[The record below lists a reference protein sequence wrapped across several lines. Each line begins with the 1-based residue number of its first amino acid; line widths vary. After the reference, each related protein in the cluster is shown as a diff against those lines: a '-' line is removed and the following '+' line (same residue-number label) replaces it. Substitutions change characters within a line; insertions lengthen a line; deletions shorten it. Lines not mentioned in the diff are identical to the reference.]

1 MINILLAEDQALV
14 RQGIKMMIEQHP
26 SFRVVAEVANGKEAV
41 DAYEKHLVDLVLM
54 DVRMPVMTGIE
65 ATKVIRQRDPK
76 AKVLILTT
84 FADDEYAME
93 ALRLGAL
100 GYLLKDADAANLLSS
115 IESCLNGGI
124 SIDAS
129 VAGKVVPRLINRPGQ
144 APSSME
150 MVELTSRERSI
161 LQLVGE
167 GKNNQ
172 EIAEA
177 LYLSIGTVKNH
188 VTVILQK
195 LGLRDRTQLAIF
207 AIRNG
212 VV

>member
-26 SFRVVAEVANGKEAV
+26 SFRVVAEVANGKDAV

-93 ALRLGAL
+93 ALKLGAL
-100 GYLLKDADAANLLSS
+100 GYLLKDADAASLLSS

-129 VAGKVVPRLINRPGQ
+129 VAGKVVPRLINRPPE
-144 APSSME
+144 PSSSE

-177 LYLSIGTVKNH
+177 LHLSIGTVKNH

>member
-93 ALRLGAL
+93 ALKLGAL
-100 GYLLKDADAANLLSS
+100 GYLLKDADAASLLSS

-129 VAGKVVPRLINRPGQ
+129 VAGKVVPRLINRPLE
-144 APSSME
+144 SSGAE
-150 MVELTSRERSI
+150 MIELTSRERSI

-177 LYLSIGTVKNH
+177 LHLSIGTVKNH

>member
-1 MINILLAEDQALV
+1 MNILLAEDQALV

-54 DVRMPVMTGIE
+54 DIRMPVMTGIE

-93 ALRLGAL
+93 ALKLGAL
-100 GYLLKDADAANLLSS
+100 GYLLKDADAASLLSS

-129 VAGKVVPRLINRPGQ
+129 VAGKVVPRLINRSTQ
-144 APSSME
+144 ELSCTE

-177 LYLSIGTVKNH
+177 LHLSIGTVKNH

>member
-26 SFRVVAEVANGKEAV
+26 SFRVVAEVANGKDAV

-93 ALRLGAL
+93 ALKLGAL
-100 GYLLKDADAANLLSS
+100 GYLLKDADAASLLSS

-129 VAGKVVPRLINRPGQ
+129 VAGKVVPRLINQSPE
-144 APSSME
+144 PSSLE

-177 LYLSIGTVKNH
+177 LHLSIGTVKNH

>member
-1 MINILLAEDQALV
+1 MIHILLAEDQAMV

-26 SFRVVAEVANGKEAV
+26 NFHVAVEATNGSEAV
-41 DAYEKHLVDLVLM
+41 EAYERHVIDLVLM
-54 DVRMPVMTGIE
+54 DVQMPVMTGIE
-65 ATKVIRQRDPK
+65 ATRIIKSRDSK
-76 AKVLILTT
+76 AKILILTT

-93 ALRLGAL
+93 ALKLGAM
-100 GYLLKDADAANLLSS
+100 GYLLKDADAGSLISS

-124 SIDAS
+124 PIDAS
-129 VAGKVVPRLINRPGQ
+129 VAGKVVPKLLQPAEPKQ
-144 APSSME
+144 DLAM
-150 MVELTSRERSI
+150 LTNRERSI
-161 LQLVGE
+161 LQLVGD

-172 EIAEA
+172 EIADI
-177 LYLSIGTVKNH
+177 LHLSIGTVKNH

-212 VV
+212 II

>member
-14 RQGIKMMIEQHP
+14 RQGIRMMIEQHP
-26 SFRVVAEVANGKEAV
+26 AFRVVAEVATGKEAV

-54 DVRMPVMTGIE
+54 DVRMPIMTGIE
-65 ATKVIRQRDPK
+65 ATKIIRQRDPN

-93 ALRLGAL
+93 ALKLGAL
-100 GYLLKDADAANLLSS
+100 GYLLKDADAASLLTS
-115 IESCLNGGI
+115 IESCLKGGI

-129 VAGKVVPRLINRPGQ
+129 VAGKVVPRLINRPQ
-144 APSSME
+144 ETSVME
-150 MVELTSRERSI
+150 LVELTSRERSI
-161 LQLVGE
+161 LQLVGD

-177 LYLSIGTVKNH
+177 LHLSVGTVKNH
-188 VTVILQK
+188 VTAILQK

-212 VV
+212 IV

>member
-1 MINILLAEDQALV
+1 VINILLAEDQALV

-26 SFRVVAEVANGKEAV
+26 SFRVVAEVSNGKEAV
-41 DAYEKHLVDLVLM
+41 EAYEKHLVDLVLM

-65 ATKVIRQRDPK
+65 ATKIIRQRDPK

-93 ALRLGAL
+93 ALKLGAL
-100 GYLLKDADAANLLSS
+100 GYLLKDADAASLLSS

-129 VAGKVVPRLINRPGQ
+129 VAGKVVPRLINRTPE
-144 APSSME
+144 SSCVE

-161 LQLVGE
+161 LQLVGD

-172 EIAEA
+172 EIAET
-177 LYLSIGTVKNH
+177 LHLSIGTVKNH

-195 LGLRDRTQLAIF
+195 LALRDRTQLAIF

>member
-14 RQGIKMMIEQHP
+14 RQGIKVMIEQHP
-26 SFRVVAEVANGKEAV
+26 SFRVVAEVATGKEAV

-93 ALRLGAL
+93 ALKLGAL
-100 GYLLKDADAANLLSS
+100 GYLLKDADAASLLTS
-115 IESCLNGGI
+115 IESCLKGGI

-129 VAGKVVPRLINRPGQ
+129 VAGKVVPRLINRPQ
-144 APSSME
+144 ETSVME
-150 MVELTSRERSI
+150 LVELTSRERSI
-161 LQLVGE
+161 LQLVGD

-177 LYLSIGTVKNH
+177 LHLSVGTVKNH
-188 VTVILQK
+188 VTAILQK

-212 VV
+212 IV

>member
-1 MINILLAEDQALV
+1 MLAEDQALV
-14 RQGIKMMIEQHP
+14 RQGIKVMIEQHP
-26 SFRVVAEVANGKEAV
+26 SFRVVAEVATGKEAV

-93 ALRLGAL
+93 ALKLGAL
-100 GYLLKDADAANLLSS
+100 GYLLKDADAASLLTS
-115 IESCLNGGI
+115 IESCLKGGI

-129 VAGKVVPRLINRPGQ
+129 VAGKVVPRLINRPQ
-144 APSSME
+144 ETSVME
-150 MVELTSRERSI
+150 LVELTSRERSI
-161 LQLVGE
+161 LQLVGD

-177 LYLSIGTVKNH
+177 LHLSVGTVKNH
-188 VTVILQK
+188 VTAILQK

-212 VV
+212 IV

>member
-26 SFRVVAEVANGKEAV
+26 SFRVVAEVSNGKEAV
-41 DAYEKHLVDLVLM
+41 EAYEKHLVDLVLM

-65 ATKVIRQRDPK
+65 ATKIIRQRDPK

-93 ALRLGAL
+93 ALKLGAL
-100 GYLLKDADAANLLSS
+100 GYLLKDADAASLLSS

-129 VAGKVVPRLINRPGQ
+129 VAGKVVPRLINRTPE
-144 APSSME
+144 SSCVE

-161 LQLVGE
+161 LQLVGD

-172 EIAEA
+172 EIAET
-177 LYLSIGTVKNH
+177 LHLSIGTVKNH

-195 LGLRDRTQLAIF
+195 LALRDRTQLAIF

>member
-14 RQGIKMMIEQHP
+14 RQGIKMMIEQNP
-26 SFRVVAEVANGKEAV
+26 SFRVVAEVATGKEAV

-54 DVRMPVMTGIE
+54 DVRMPIMTGIE
-65 ATKVIRQRDPK
+65 ATKVIRQRDPN

-93 ALRLGAL
+93 ALKLGAL
-100 GYLLKDADAANLLSS
+100 GYLLKDADAASLLSS

-129 VAGKVVPRLINRPGQ
+129 VAGKVVPRLINRPE
-144 APSSME
+144 PTVTE
-150 MVELTSRERSI
+150 MMELTSRERSI
-161 LQLVGE
+161 LQLVGD

-172 EIAEA
+172 EIADA
-177 LYLSIGTVKNH
+177 LHLSVGTVKNH

-195 LGLRDRTQLAIF
+195 HGLRDRTQLAIF

-212 VV
+212 IV

>member
-1 MINILLAEDQALV
+1 MINILLAEDQGLV

-26 SFRVVAEVANGKEAV
+26 EYRVIAEVANGKEAV
-41 DAYEKHLVDLVLM
+41 EAYEKHLVDLVLM
-54 DVRMPVMTGIE
+54 DVRMPVMTGLE
-65 ATKVIRQRDPK
+65 ATKLIRHRDPN

-93 ALRLGAL
+93 ALRMGAL

-129 VAGKVVPRLINRPGQ
+129 VAGKVVPKLISKQ
-144 APSSME
+144 ESTSME
-150 MVELTSRERSI
+150 AVALTSRERSI
-161 LQLVGE
+161 LQLIGE

-172 EIAEA
+172 EIAET
-177 LYLSIGTVKNH
+177 LHLSIGTVKNH

-195 LGLRDRTQLAIF
+195 LGLRDRTQMAIF

-212 VV
+212 LA

>member
-26 SFRVVAEVANGKEAV
+26 SFRVVAEVATGKDAV

-65 ATKVIRQRDPK
+65 ATKLIRQRDPN

-93 ALRLGAL
+93 ALKLGAL
-100 GYLLKDADAANLLSS
+100 GYLLKDADAASLLTS

-129 VAGKVVPRLINRPGQ
+129 VAGKVVPRLINRPREASG
-144 APSSME
+144 ME
-150 MVELTSRERSI
+150 PVELTSRERSI
-161 LQLVGE
+161 LQLVGD

-177 LYLSIGTVKNH
+177 LHLSVGTVKNH
-188 VTVILQK
+188 VTAILQK

-212 VV
+212 IV

>member
-26 SFRVVAEVANGKEAV
+26 SFRVVAEVANGREAV
-41 DAYEKHLVDLVLM
+41 EAYENHLVDLVLM

-84 FADDEYAME
+84 FADDEYAMD
-93 ALRLGAL
+93 ALKLGAL
-100 GYLLKDADAANLLSS
+100 GYLLKDADAASLLSS

-124 SIDAS
+124 SLDAS
-129 VAGKVVPRLINRPGQ
+129 VAGKVVPRLINQTPE
-144 APSSME
+144 PSSLE

-161 LQLVGE
+161 LQLVGD

-172 EIAEA
+172 EIAET
-177 LYLSIGTVKNH
+177 LHLSIGTVKNH

>member
-26 SFRVVAEVANGKEAV
+26 SFRVVAEVANGKDAV

-93 ALRLGAL
+93 ALKLGAL
-100 GYLLKDADAANLLSS
+100 GYLLKDADAASLLSS
-115 IESCLNGGI
+115 IESCLDGGI

-129 VAGKVVPRLINRPGQ
+129 VAGKVVPRLINRSPE
-144 APSSME
+144 PSRLE

-177 LYLSIGTVKNH
+177 LHLSIGTVKNH

>member
-1 MINILLAEDQALV
+1 
-14 RQGIKMMIEQHP
+14 
-26 SFRVVAEVANGKEAV
+26 
-41 DAYEKHLVDLVLM
+41 M
-54 DVRMPVMTGIE
+54 DVRMPVMTGLE
-65 ATKVIRQRDPK
+65 ATKIIRQRDPR

-93 ALRLGAL
+93 ALKLGAL
-100 GYLLKDADAANLLSS
+100 GYILKDADAANLLSS
-115 IESCLNGGI
+115 MESCLDGGI
-124 SIDAS
+124 SLDAA
-129 VAGKVVPRLINRPGQ
+129 VAGKVVPKLINRSEPQ
-144 APSSME
+144 TNE
-150 MVELTSRERSI
+150 EVDLTNRERSI

-177 LYLSIGTVKNH
+177 LYLSVGTVKNH
-188 VTVILQK
+188 LTAILQK

-212 VV
+212 IV

>member
-1 MINILLAEDQALV
+1 MIAEDQALV

-41 DAYEKHLVDLVLM
+41 EAYEKHLVDLVLM

-84 FADDEYAME
+84 FADDEYAIQ
-93 ALRLGAL
+93 ALKLGAL
-100 GYLLKDADAANLLSS
+100 GYLLKDADAASLLSS
-115 IESCLNGGI
+115 IESCVNGGI

-129 VAGKVVPRLINRPGQ
+129 VAGKVVPRLINRTSES
-144 APSSME
+144 SSME

-161 LQLVGE
+161 LQLVGD

-177 LYLSIGTVKNH
+177 LHLSIGTVKNH

>member
-14 RQGIKMMIEQHP
+14 RQGIRMMIEQHP

-93 ALRLGAL
+93 ALKLGAL
-100 GYLLKDADAANLLSS
+100 GYLLKDADAASLLSS

-129 VAGKVVPRLINRPGQ
+129 VAGKVVPRLINRP
-144 APSSME
+144 AEPSGME
-150 MVELTSRERSI
+150 VVELTGRERSI

-177 LYLSIGTVKNH
+177 LHLSVGTVKNH

-212 VV
+212 IV

>member
-93 ALRLGAL
+93 ALKLGAL

-144 APSSME
+144 ESSNME

-177 LYLSIGTVKNH
+177 LHLSIGTVKNH

>member
-26 SFRVVAEVANGKEAV
+26 NYRVVAEVATGKEAV

-54 DVRMPVMTGIE
+54 DVRMPIMTGIE
-65 ATKVIRQRDPK
+65 ATRVIRQRDPK

-93 ALRLGAL
+93 ALKLGAL
-100 GYLLKDADAANLLSS
+100 GYLLKDADAASLLSS

-129 VAGKVVPRLINRPGQ
+129 VAGKVVPRLINRPE
-144 APSSME
+144 PTVNE
-150 MVELTSRERSI
+150 MIELTSRERSI
-161 LQLVGE
+161 LQLVGD

-172 EIAEA
+172 EIADA
-177 LYLSIGTVKNH
+177 LHLSVGTVKNH

-212 VV
+212 IV

>member
-26 SFRVVAEVANGKEAV
+26 SFRVVAEVSNGKEAV
-41 DAYEKHLVDLVLM
+41 EAYEKHLVDLVLM

-65 ATKVIRQRDPK
+65 ATKIIRQRDPK

-93 ALRLGAL
+93 ALKLGAL
-100 GYLLKDADAANLLSS
+100 GYLLKDANAASLLSS

-124 SIDAS
+124 TIDAS
-129 VAGKVVPRLINRPGQ
+129 VAGKVVPRLINRTPE
-144 APSSME
+144 SSCVE

-161 LQLVGE
+161 LQLVGD

-172 EIAEA
+172 EIAET
-177 LYLSIGTVKNH
+177 LHLSIGTVKNH

-195 LGLRDRTQLAIF
+195 LALRDRTQLAIF

>member
-1 MINILLAEDQALV
+1 VINILLAEDQALV

-26 SFRVVAEVANGKEAV
+26 SFRVVAEVATGKDAV

-65 ATKVIRQRDPK
+65 ATKVIRQRDPN

-93 ALRLGAL
+93 ALKLGAL
-100 GYLLKDADAANLLSS
+100 GYLLKDADAASLLTS

-129 VAGKVVPRLINRPGQ
+129 VAGKVVPRLIHRL
-144 APSSME
+144 APFCSTPSGVRTTVSASS
-150 MVELTSRERSI
+150 
-161 LQLVGE
+161 
-167 GKNNQ
+167 
-172 EIAEA
+172 
-177 LYLSIGTVKNH
+177 VKP
-188 VTVILQK
+188 
-195 LGLRDRTQLAIF
+195 
-207 AIRNG
+207 
-212 VV
+212 

>member
-14 RQGIKMMIEQHP
+14 RQGIRMMIEQHP

-93 ALRLGAL
+93 ALKLGAL
-100 GYLLKDADAANLLSS
+100 GYLLKDADAASLLSS

-129 VAGKVVPRLINRPGQ
+129 VAGKVVPRLINRP
-144 APSSME
+144 AEPSVME
-150 MVELTSRERSI
+150 VVELTGRERSI

-177 LYLSIGTVKNH
+177 LHLSVGTVKNH

-212 VV
+212 IV

>member
-93 ALRLGAL
+93 ALKLGAL
-100 GYLLKDADAANLLSS
+100 GYLLKDADAASLLSS

-124 SIDAS
+124 SIDAA
-129 VAGKVVPRLINRPGQ
+129 VAGKVVPRLINRPLE
-144 APSSME
+144 SSSVE

-177 LYLSIGTVKNH
+177 LHLSIGTVKNH

>member
-1 MINILLAEDQALV
+1 MINILIAEDQALV

-41 DAYEKHLVDLVLM
+41 EAYEKHLVDLVLM

-84 FADDEYAME
+84 FADDEYAIQ
-93 ALRLGAL
+93 ALKLGAL
-100 GYLLKDADAANLLSS
+100 GYLLKDADAASLLSS
-115 IESCLNGGI
+115 IESCVNGGI

-129 VAGKVVPRLINRPGQ
+129 VAGKVVPRLINRTSES
-144 APSSME
+144 SSME

-161 LQLVGE
+161 LQLVGD

-177 LYLSIGTVKNH
+177 LHLSIGTVKNH

>member
-14 RQGIKMMIEQHP
+14 RQGIKMMIEQQP
-26 SFRVVAEVANGKEAV
+26 SFRVVAEVATGKEAV

-65 ATKVIRQRDPK
+65 ATKIIRQRDPK

-93 ALRLGAL
+93 ALKLGAL
-100 GYLLKDADAANLLSS
+100 GYLLKDADAASLLTS

-129 VAGKVVPRLINRPGQ
+129 VAGKVVPRLINRPQ
-144 APSSME
+144 ETSVME
-150 MVELTSRERSI
+150 LVELTSRERSI
-161 LQLVGE
+161 LQLVGD

-177 LYLSIGTVKNH
+177 LHLSVGTVKNH
-188 VTVILQK
+188 VTAILQK

-212 VV
+212 IV

>member
-1 MINILLAEDQALV
+1 MINILLAEDQSLV

-84 FADDEYAME
+84 FADDEYALE
-93 ALRLGAL
+93 ALKLGAL
-100 GYLLKDADAANLLSS
+100 GYLLKDADAASLLSS

-129 VAGKVVPRLINRPGQ
+129 VAGKVLPRLINRRLESTC
-144 APSSME
+144 AE
-150 MVELTSRERSI
+150 MLELTSRERSI

-177 LYLSIGTVKNH
+177 LHLSIGTVKNH

-195 LGLRDRTQLAIF
+195 LGLRDRTQMAIF